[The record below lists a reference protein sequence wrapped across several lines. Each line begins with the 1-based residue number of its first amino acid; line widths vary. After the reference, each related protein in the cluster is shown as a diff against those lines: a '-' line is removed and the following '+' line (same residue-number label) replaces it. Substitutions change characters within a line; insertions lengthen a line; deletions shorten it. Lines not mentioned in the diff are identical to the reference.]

1 MKTTICTLSSSIF
14 LRSLLV
20 GVALVVGLAVRSVS
34 ASPHT
39 PATIVGGTLTSNT
52 TWTQGGTYQV
62 ESYLI
67 VPAGVTLTIEAG
79 VTVENYSGTGS
90 QRYNFDVQGTLIA
103 NGTAAQPIHFNPGST
118 GWSGLSIMGGP
129 GAINTGSSLSY
140 VIFEGGG
147 YGGSGVA
154 GNLILQY
161 ANVDVHHCQFNHSP
175 GDGIL
180 GDNAGSQGVANI
192 YDTSFTGNQGYA
204 VNFEDGTVNP
214 ILSNLTATGNGAALT
229 VDGDV
234 VNIDNATLHGAHVWE
249 NMGLPYLLWG
259 TIVGSD
265 SVLTIAP
272 GVQVLAYD
280 GNDTLDVQGS
290 LVANGTASLPIR
302 FDPVYPALGWSG
314 IAILGDDSTHLS
326 TGSLL
331 NHVTITKGGFF
342 GGCNLYVSYGDVT
355 VTNSQLDGGQ
365 QSGVCLEHGADLV
378 MTNTLLTNNQV
389 YAMDVRDA
397 GAQFTLDNLTAT
409 GNTSNTIG
417 IESGTLLGDHTW
429 YRSGINTYDLYG
441 YVTIAPTGTLTIK
454 PGVTVLFAE
463 GIDLTV
469 RGSLTA
475 LGTAASPILFTGET
489 PTPGLWESLSF
500 AGTLEQHAVG
510 RFAYTT
516 IEYGGYGGWGMVEI
530 DQADVTFENCF
541 LRHSAAE
548 AIVVYPGTLAHR
560 NVQDSSAQT
569 VGVSWSKFTDNAGHA
584 IDNQDPS
591 TVVNAAYNWWD
602 SPSGPAVLGNP
613 GGTGEGVSGN
623 VTYRPFLT
631 SPEVKRVYLP
641 LVKR

>member
-1 MKTTICTLSSSIF
+1 LADTGNDALD
-14 LRSLLV
+14 
-20 GVALVVGLAVRSVS
+20 VA
-34 ASPHT
+34 
-39 PATIVGGTLTSNT
+39 
-52 TWTQGGTYQV
+52 
-62 ESYLI
+62 
-67 VPAGVTLTIEAG
+67 
-79 VTVENYSGTGS
+79 
-90 QRYNFDVQGTLIA
+90 GTLIA
-103 NGTAAQPIHFNPGST
+103 NGTPSQPIHF
-118 GWSGLSIMGGP
+118 
-129 GAINTGSSLSY
+129 
-140 VIFEGGG
+140 
-147 YGGSGVA
+147 
-154 GNLILQY
+154 
-161 ANVDVHHCQFNHSP
+161 
-175 GDGIL
+175 
-180 GDNAGSQGVANI
+180 
-192 YDTSFTGNQGYA
+192 
-204 VNFEDGTVNP
+204 
-214 ILSNLTATGNGAALT
+214 
-229 VDGDV
+229 
-234 VNIDNATLHGAHVWE
+234 
-249 NMGLPYLLWG
+249 
-259 TIVGSD
+259 
-265 SVLTIAP
+265 
-272 GVQVLAYD
+272 
-280 GNDTLDVQGS
+280 
-290 LVANGTASLPIR
+290 
-302 FDPVYPALGWSG
+302 DPADPALGWSG
-314 IAILGDDSTHLS
+314 IAIMGDDSAHLS